1 MIVFYFIEVAGLV
14 PPQTDARRVRRGC
27 KFCIFYV
34 QLSIFRFFFLAYFE
48 CSIVF
53 SEFDFL

>member
-1 MIVFYFIEVAGLV
+1 VIVFYFIEVAGLV

-27 KFCIFYV
+27 KFYIFYV
-34 QLSIFRFFFLAYFE
+34 QLSIFWFFLAYFE